1 MPAAQVIELHR
12 RVKLFQDELHKCEA
26 QLRSEAESKSQL
38 EQRLSSIKNDRG
50 DPDQVGLELC
60 MCRVTLNMGLIKRI
74 IPSQEVLENQL
85 QAAKSEVKTIGFTL
99 YYLNGISDCP
109 DKDLTLI

>member
-1 MPAAQVIELHR
+1 MPTAQVTELHR

-38 EQRLSSIKNDRG
+38 EQRLSSIKNNRG
-50 DPDQVGLELC
+50 DPDQVSLELC
-60 MCRVTLNMGLIKRI
+60 VCYHSTRGLSNQI

-85 QAAKSEVKTIGFTL
+85 QVAKLEVKTTVLHYTI
-99 YYLNGISDCP
+99 
-109 DKDLTLI
+109 